1 MGWFDGVIGRIAGR
15 ANEVTAEAHLDV
27 PRPPTSGEILAA
39 VQSVE
44 DRVNGRVG
52 PAVSSR
58 VHRITVRIAEMV
70 PRLDRMGVASLEAH
84 TVVATAT
91 SYLPEAVDTYL
102 RLPRDFADRRV
113 VASGKTSLMLLC
125 DQLDLLA
132 VTLGKIS
139 DAVSRQDA
147 NALIAHGEFLAS
159 KFQTSS
165 LALGADTAGV
175 PPQPDGTPAPLR
187 EPGRLEAP

>member
-1 MGWFDGVIGRIAGR
+1 MGWFDGVIGKLAGR
-15 ANEVTAEAHLDV
+15 ANEVTAEVHRDV
-27 PRPPTSGEILAA
+27 PRPPTSGEILAP

-44 DRVNGRVG
+44 NRVNGRVG

-58 VHRITVRIAEMV
+58 VHRITLRIAEMV

-139 DAVSRQDA
+139 DALSRSDA
-147 NALIAHGEFLAS
+147 NALIAHGDFLAS
-159 KFQTSS
+159 KFQSSS
-165 LALGADTAGV
+165 LALGAETAGV
-175 PPQPDGTPAPLR
+175 PQQPDLAGSPTS
-187 EPGRLEAP
+187 

>member
-1 MGWFDGVIGRIAGR
+1 MGWLDRVFGSRDGGDG
-15 ANEVTAEAHLDV
+15 EASGSRESAASSV
-27 PRPPTSGEILAA
+27 PNPPTSAQILAA

-44 DRVNGRVG
+44 DRVSSRVG

-58 VHRITVRIAEMV
+58 VHRITMRIAEMV

-113 VASGKTSLMLLC
+113 VSGGKTSLMLLC

-132 VTLGKIS
+132 LTLGKIS
-139 DAVSRQDA
+139 DALSRHDA
-147 NALIAHGEFLAS
+147 NALIAHGDFLAA
-159 KFQTSS
+159 KFQSSS
-165 LALGADTAGV
+165 LALGADTRGV
-175 PPQPDGTPAPLR
+175 PPQPENPA

>member
-1 MGWFDGVIGRIAGR
+1 MGWFDGVIGKLAGR
-15 ANEVTAEAHLDV
+15 ANEVTAEVHRDV

-58 VHRITVRIAEMV
+58 VHRITLRIAEMV

-139 DAVSRQDA
+139 DALSRSDA
-147 NALIAHGEFLAS
+147 NALIAHGDFLAS
-159 KFQTSS
+159 KFQSSS
-165 LALGADTAGV
+165 LALGAETAGV
-175 PPQPDGTPAPLR
+175 PQQPDLAGSPAS

>member
-1 MGWFDGVIGRIAGR
+1 MGWFDDVVGRIAGR
-15 ANEVTAEAHLDV
+15 DAAASRPVFDPV
-27 PRPPTSGEILAA
+27 PEPPTSAEILA
-39 VQSVE
+39 SVE
-44 DRVNGRVG
+44 AVERRITGTA
-52 PAVSSR
+52 PAAVTAR
-58 VHRITVRIAEMV
+58 VHRIGTRVAEMV

-91 SYLPEAVDTYL
+91 SYLPEAVDAYL

-113 VASGKTSLMLLC
+113 VSDGKTSLMLLC

-147 NALIAHGEFLAS
+147 NALIAHGDFLAQ
-159 KFQTSS
+159 KFGPPS
-165 LALGADTAGV
+165 ALGGI
-175 PPQPDGTPAPLR
+175 
-187 EPGRLEAP
+187 E

>member
-1 MGWFDGVIGRIAGR
+1 MGWFDGVIGRLAGR
-15 ANEVTAEAHLDV
+15 ANEATAEQRPEV
-27 PRPPTSGEILAA
+27 PAPPTSAEILAA

-44 DRVNGRVG
+44 DRVSGRVG

-84 TVVATAT
+84 TVVQSAT

-113 VASGKTSLMLLC
+113 VANGKTSLMLLC

-139 DAVSRQDA
+139 DAVSRSDA

-165 LALGADTAGV
+165 LALGSDTAGV
-175 PPQPDGTPAPLR
+175 PPQPET